1 MAIAKAQEQKLKLL
15 SICQTS
21 VCHLCHQVTWLGPAT
36 ETTIIWHDQGY
47 VYREE
52 RRIGPLMQLIFIT
65 LHSCHTGFCVP
76 VGEWD
81 FRHRA
86 VFGTGVETALDLQYW
101 VCPSAR
107 SRGWRA
113 SCARRRRLDFILSVT
128 GGWCN
133 KSRTSKGK
141 SKSDI
146 WCAFGW
152 IEAGGKET
160 SVYWI
165 I

>member
-1 MAIAKAQEQKLKLL
+1 MSHLPAAVPMVTAKAQEQELKLL
-15 SICQTS
+15 SICQTP

-36 ETTIIWHDQGY
+36 ENTMIRHDQGY

-52 RRIGPLMQLIFIT
+52 RRIGPLTQRIFIS

-81 FRHRA
+81 FRYR
-86 VFGTGVETALDLQYW
+86 VIFGTGVDTAPNLWCW

-133 KSRTSKGK
+133 KSRASKGK
-141 SKSDI
+141 SKNDI
-146 WCAFGW
+146 WCAFG
-152 IEAGGKET
+152 
-160 SVYWI
+160 
-165 I
+165 